1 MIAEDFSLKI
11 NVEIYKKYCELL
23 DSNAPRSE
31 YDVVIPN
38 IYYSHEH
45 VFHNAGSVLDEFIDI
60 NINHLF
66 YDYMLNKISL
76 EELVLEYNKYN
87 NIVMNKAKASLVLRQ
102 GSFYNNFIELGSY
115 NQFNNNDKSID
126 ENKNNLLRY
135 LGLTND
141 DLNKTD
147 FNVDIK
153 PVFYQNIEYTV
164 I

>member
-31 YDVVIPN
+31 YDLVIPN
-38 IYYSHEH
+38 IYYSQED
-45 VFHNAGSVLDEFIDI
+45 VFHNAGGVLDEFIDI
-60 NINHLF
+60 NINQLF
-66 YDYMLNKISL
+66 YDYMLNKVSL
-76 EELVLEYNKYN
+76 EELVLEYDKYN
-87 NIVMNKAKASLVLRQ
+87 NMVMNKAKSSLVLRQ

-147 FNVDIK
+147 FNIDIK
-153 PVFYQNIEYTV
+153 PVFYHNIDYTV